1 MSLCAPESPR
11 LRRLWD
17 KIKFAFQLGPSEP
30 LSAEDEA
37 LLRGIAGKIQSRRMV
52 APAILALQSMKPLNF
67 IGSQALVGMQP
78 FLELFISRADYERF
92 TAIVERRDGYE
103 RLIELIER
111 EESEDTHE

>member
-11 LRRLWD
+11 PRRLWD
-17 KIKFAFQLGPSEP
+17 KIKYAFQLGPSEP

-37 LLRGIAGKIQSRRMV
+37 LLRGIAGKIQSRRMA

-67 IGSQALVGMQP
+67 VGSQALVGMQP
-78 FLELFISRADYERF
+78 FVELFISREEYERF
-92 TAIVERRDGYE
+92 AAVVERRDGYE

-111 EESEDTHE
+111 EKSGDTHE